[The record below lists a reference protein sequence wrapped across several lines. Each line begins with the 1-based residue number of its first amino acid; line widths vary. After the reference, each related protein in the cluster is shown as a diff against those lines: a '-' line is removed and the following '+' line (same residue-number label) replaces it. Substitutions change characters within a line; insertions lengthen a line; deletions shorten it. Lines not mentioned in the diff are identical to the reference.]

1 MEIIGPLLCAI
12 IAGVFYLVVGFL
24 FIFIQLLLLKFFVT
38 LLGGFFGFILWIFV
52 EYGICMALVFICM

>member
-12 IAGVFYLVVGFL
+12 IAGGFYCVAGFL
-24 FIFIQLLLLKFFVT
+24 YMFLQLLLLKFFVN

-52 EYGICMALVFICM
+52 EYGICTALVFICM